1 MPEVHTLGFEPKT
14 FALIPCQNP
23 NHQTTGIKGLVLTTK
38 YRIDDTIECEK
49 ARLVVKGFMQVYGA
63 DYDETYSPVSS
74 YFMLRIF
81 LGIVAILDLNLMQ
94 LDMKNASLQS
104 KLDRVLYMC
113 HPDYYDDGTGR
124 VCKLPKSL
132 YGLKRSPLQW
142 YRALDNVML
151 GAGWKKSQVDMALY
165 CKSLELIGYV
175 DADDAGDKQNRTST
189 SDYVFVFGG
198 AAVYWSSQRIKCV
211 TLSSTESAYVAT
223 TDAGKEGR
231 QIRFLLA

>member
-1 MPEVHTLGFEPKT
+1 
-14 FALIPCQNP
+14 
-23 NHQTTGIKGLVLTTK
+23 
-38 YRIDDTIECEK
+38 
-49 ARLVVKGFMQVYGA
+49 MQVYGA

-124 VCKLPKSL
+124 GPRQCDAGSWLEEEPGRHGAL
-132 YGLKRSPLQW
+132 LQGQRRRSDL
-142 YRALDNVML
+142 L
-151 GAGWKKSQVDMALY
+151 GAGLQ
-165 CKSLELIGYV
+165 SLELIGYV